1 MIDLLKTR
9 NELPQLGHNRKV
21 RHYQRPMQVK
31 DLTVE
36 ELKFLIQE
44 TVAETLQTML
54 TDPDEGKELKP
65 EVKQQLL
72 ISLER
77 TQAGERGVSAE
88 DVARKL
94 GLAW

>member
-1 MIDLLKTR
+1 MIASAGVIIKASVIIPYSTI
-9 NELPQLGHNRKV
+9 
-21 RHYQRPMQVK
+21 MQVK

-44 TVAETLQTML
+44 TVAETLQTLL

-72 ISLER
+72 NSLER
-77 TQAGERGVSAE
+77 TQSGQRGVATKK
-88 DVARKL
+88 VAKKL